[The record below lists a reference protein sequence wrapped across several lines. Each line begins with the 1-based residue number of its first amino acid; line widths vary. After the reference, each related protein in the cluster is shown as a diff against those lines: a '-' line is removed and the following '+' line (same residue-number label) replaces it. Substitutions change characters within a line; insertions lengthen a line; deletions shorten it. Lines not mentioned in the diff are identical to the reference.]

1 MRISY
6 SKIDTATQSITTLND
21 DGLNEMIQA
30 LKDEFSYSQSDYV
43 DKLSE
48 IADDLGDIRNVLD
61 SLLSSTKSML
71 SVARGIYEDSDTDM
85 SGQMGEE
92 G

>member
-6 SKIDTATQSITTLND
+6 SKIDTATQSITALKD